1 MIEKKENYYPNI
13 GQSLGIVGI
22 LILSMLLFSPVNLI
36 LNDMLGKEIS
46 FLVFYLLS
54 TGVPFGIV
62 HLIRNKKT
70 GINKY
75 NFSLSSVKIM
85 VLVSISAIAV
95 QTGITSPIA
104 NLIPMPEFAK
114 KMFLELANQNGIFS
128 FIAIV
133 IAAPILE
140 ELIFRGI
147 ILDGLLKRYSPAKSI
162 IISSVLFGIVHL
174 NPWQFI
180 GTLIIGLFL
189 GWIYY
194 KTKKL
199 TLTII
204 IHFVNNLI
212 AFMMMLFTDTGTM
225 INKSLTEFYGGFINL
240 ILIIAGAITVFIIS
254 VFLLRK
260 EFKRLKIDKGSTQND
275 V

>member
-194 KTKKL
+194 KTRKL

-212 AFMMMLFTDTGTM
+212 AFMMMLFTDAETM
-225 INKSLTEFYGGFINL
+225 MNKSLTEFYGGFINL

-254 VFLLRK
+254 IFLLRK